1 MSCDDIRDLLPLF
14 AGGELEDGERVLA
27 EAHLDHCPSCAR
39 ELDLYREDHARL
51 ADLRGDE
58 PPAGTWKALQEGIR
72 SELFPRQSFR
82 HAFPLRLAAA
92 LVVGLALGIALHKG
106 RPEVPAAPAGP
117 GTHEVVD
124 AGALRALPAAAVRVP
139 LAPVPVPQSPR
150 ANPEGRHHLPRVES
164 FPPPDERD
172 F

>member
-1 MSCDDIRDLLPLF
+1 MDMSCDDIRDLLPLY
-14 AGGELEDGERVLA
+14 AGGELEDAERILA
-27 EAHLDHCPSCAR
+27 EAHLDGCASCAR
-39 ELDLYREDHARL
+39 ELDLYREDRARL
-51 ADLRGDE
+51 AELRGDE
-58 PPAGTWKALQEGIR
+58 PPAGTWARLQDGLQA
-72 SELFPRQSFR
+72 ELFPRRRSR
-82 HAFPLRLAAA
+82 YAFLLRLAAA
-92 LVVGLALGIALHKG
+92 LLAGLALGVVFHKG
-106 RPEVPAAPAGP
+106 RREAPAAPGS

-139 LAPVPVPQSPR
+139 FVPVPRAPR

>member
-39 ELDLYREDHARL
+39 ELDLYREDRARL

-72 SELFPRQSFR
+72 AELFPRKASR
-82 HAFPLRLAAA
+82 LPLRLAAA
-92 LVVGLALGIALHKG
+92 LLLGLTLGFALHRT
-106 RPEVPAAPAGP
+106 RPERPAPTVP
-117 GTHEVVD
+117 HSEVVD